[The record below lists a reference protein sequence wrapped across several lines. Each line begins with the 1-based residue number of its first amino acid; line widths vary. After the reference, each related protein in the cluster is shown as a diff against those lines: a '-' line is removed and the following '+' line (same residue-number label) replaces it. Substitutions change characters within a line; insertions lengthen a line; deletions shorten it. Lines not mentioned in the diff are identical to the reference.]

1 MELREYQSM
10 RGYAGMMIRLTAMC
24 QDEDLA
30 EKSGGLMFRLK
41 ASGWRRK
48 PGELAEMEAAA
59 QELGLTYS
67 IIVDP
72 ESSKF
77 HPTYAFMTYA
87 KNWLLLEFMKAL
99 SF

>member
-10 RGYAGMMIRLTAMC
+10 RGYAGMMTRLTAMC

-41 ASGWRRK
+41 ASGWHRK

-72 ESSKF
+72 ESSKL

-87 KNWLLLEFMKAL
+87 KNWLLLEFLKAL